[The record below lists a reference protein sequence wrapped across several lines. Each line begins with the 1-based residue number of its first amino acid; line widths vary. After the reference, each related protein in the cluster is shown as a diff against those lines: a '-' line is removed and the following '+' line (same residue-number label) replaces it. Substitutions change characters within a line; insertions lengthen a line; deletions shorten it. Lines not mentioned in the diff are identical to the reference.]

1 MPNPGNTLTIYNCAS
16 SHKTLAYMFIIAL
29 IGIPIVL
36 AYTVSIYWIFRG
48 KTRLGHVG
56 Y

>member
-1 MPNPGNTLTIYNCAS
+1 V
-16 SHKTLAYMFIIAL
+16 
-29 IGIPIVL
+29 PIVL